1 MPSNITYWYVG
12 AASQTG
18 DVYSFRTPGPTSS
31 LLGVR
36 RCSIWC
42 SIVSAVE
49 IIVRIFFMSFFSGPF
64 KNLAYG
70 RETYQSSTYE
80 TAISG
85 KGVDGISNSQW
96 GGGSCA
102 STNPEHH
109 PYWYVDLGKEHIIE
123 RIRITNRGD
132 CCPERLH
139 DVDVTVAGHNKK
151 FDVVCGTFRG
161 PGKASE
167 KVVVQ
172 CPKRTK
178 GRYVRLQITKG
189 SNNVL
194 TVCEVEVMGR

>member
-1 MPSNITYWYVG
+1 MYLLTVLLLVFCAHSNVHGYEREPTTYDLISNLTRSVSSILHILKDEK
-12 AASQTG
+12 A
-18 DVYSFRTPGPTSS
+18 DNGP
-31 LLGVR
+31 L
-36 RCSIWC
+36 
-42 SIVSAVE
+42 
-49 IIVRIFFMSFFSGPF
+49 
-64 KNLAYG
+64 KNLAYK
-70 RETYQSSTYE
+70 RETYQST
-80 TAISG
+80 TFATSG
-85 KGVDGISNSQW
+85 KAVDGISNSQW
-96 GGGSCA
+96 VAGSCA
-102 STNPEHH
+102 STHSEQH

-139 DVDVTVAGHNKK
+139 DVDVTVAGHDKR
-151 FDVVCGTFRG
+151 FDAVCGTFSG

>member
-1 MPSNITYWYVG
+1 MYLFTVLLLVFCAYANVHGYEREPTRYALLSNLTRSVSNILHILKDEKADNG
-12 AASQTG
+12 
-18 DVYSFRTPGPTSS
+18 
-31 LLGVR
+31 L
-36 RCSIWC
+36 
-42 SIVSAVE
+42 
-49 IIVRIFFMSFFSGPF
+49 M
-64 KNLAYG
+64 KNLAYK

-80 TAISG
+80 NTAISG
-85 KGVDGISNSQW
+85 RAVDGISNSQW

-102 STNPEHH
+102 STNSELH

-139 DVDVTVAGHNKK
+139 DVDVTVAGHDKR
-151 FDVVCGTFRG
+151 FDAVCGTFSG

-172 CPKRTK
+172 CPKGTK